1 MDPASLVEHLALADT
16 HIEEGERRIEQL
28 RKRIA
33 VMERSGRHTPK
44 SRDLL
49 RALQQTQALHIAH
62 RDRLRKEVYSTPRR
76 SAYAKSPFT
85 NVEAGHSR

>member
-33 VMERSGRHTPK
+33 VMERSGRDTPK

-49 RALQQTQALHIAH
+49 RALQQTQTLHIAH
-62 RDRLRKEVYSTPRR
+62 RDRLRNEVYGTPAEADSRFVV
-76 SAYAKSPFT
+76 AG
-85 NVEAGHSR
+85 NHVEETPV